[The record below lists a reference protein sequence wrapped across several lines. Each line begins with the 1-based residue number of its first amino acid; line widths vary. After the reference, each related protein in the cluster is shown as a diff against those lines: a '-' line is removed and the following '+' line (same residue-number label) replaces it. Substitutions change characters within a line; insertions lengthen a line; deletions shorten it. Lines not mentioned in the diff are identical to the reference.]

1 MNVIFLGPP
10 GAGKGTIAAKIKDQ
24 YSLLHLSTGD
34 MLRSEIAEGT
44 ELGKLAKQFMDEGK
58 LVSDD
63 IIIGMVANKLK
74 STNGGILFDGFPRTV
89 EQARALSEIAEI
101 DAVIELKTTED
112 VVVGRICSRRM
123 CRSCGAVHNTKWL
136 EGKETCPDCDGEL
149 YIRDDDN
156 EETVK
161 KRFRVYEEQT
171 APLIDYYKDKGV
183 LTTFDANEDI
193 DVLAGKIG
201 QVLEK

>member
-136 EGKETCPDCDGEL
+136 EGRETCPDCDGEL

>member
-136 EGKETCPDCDGEL
+136 EGRETCPDCDGEL
-149 YIRDDDN
+149 
-156 EETVK
+156 
-161 KRFRVYEEQT
+161 
-171 APLIDYYKDKGV
+171 
-183 LTTFDANEDI
+183 
-193 DVLAGKIG
+193 
-201 QVLEK
+201 

>member
-1 MNVIFLGPP
+1 
-10 GAGKGTIAAKIKDQ
+10 
-24 YSLLHLSTGD
+24 
-34 MLRSEIAEGT
+34 
-44 ELGKLAKQFMDEGK
+44 
-58 LVSDD
+58 
-63 IIIGMVANKLK
+63 
-74 STNGGILFDGFPRTV
+74 
-89 EQARALSEIAEI
+89 
-101 DAVIELKTTED
+101 
-112 VVVGRICSRRM
+112 M

-136 EGKETCPDCDGEL
+136 EGRETCPDCDGEL

>member
-74 STNGGILFDGFPRTV
+74 STSGGILFDGFPRTV

-136 EGKETCPDCDGEL
+136 KGRETCPNCDGEL

>member
-171 APLIDYYKDKGV
+171 VPLIDYYKDKGV